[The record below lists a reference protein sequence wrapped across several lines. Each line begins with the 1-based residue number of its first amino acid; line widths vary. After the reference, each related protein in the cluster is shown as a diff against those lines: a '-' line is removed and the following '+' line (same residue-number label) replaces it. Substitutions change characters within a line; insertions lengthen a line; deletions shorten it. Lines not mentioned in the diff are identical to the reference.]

1 MKITRYILLALLT
14 SSFFSC
20 EEKKESTKIIS
31 TEITVIKEENDTIS
45 MNSYTNE
52 GTITVNGAEY
62 KYSYLFTPSDSLP
75 IVKNSAERKYYDNSL
90 KLTISKGDETIFSK
104 TFTKNSFKEFIPDE
118 LYSTIVLMGFNFNYN
133 MEEKKDNFYFVASIG
148 DPDDE
153 EFHIPIDITITP
165 QKEVKLKKFVDTESG
180 SQSEGMNVDPDTEGG
195 V

>member
-1 MKITRYILLALLT
+1 
-14 SSFFSC
+14 
-20 EEKKESTKIIS
+20 
-31 TEITVIKEENDTIS
+31 

-118 LYSTIVLMGFNFNYN
+118 LYSTIVLMGSKFNYN

-148 DPDDE
+148 DPDDV

>member
-1 MKITRYILLALLT
+1 
-14 SSFFSC
+14 
-20 EEKKESTKIIS
+20 
-31 TEITVIKEENDTIS
+31 
-45 MNSYTNE
+45 
-52 GTITVNGAEY
+52 
-62 KYSYLFTPSDSLP
+62 
-75 IVKNSAERKYYDNSL
+75 
-90 KLTISKGDETIFSK
+90 
-104 TFTKNSFKEFIPDE
+104 
-118 LYSTIVLMGFNFNYN
+118 MGFAIAPLKDMKMLEKMSRQGWHLEGMSGILYRLEKGECHEYIYDYN